1 MRPSLG
7 WTGDAGDR
15 VRAAPRATAER
26 QAWRQGLSVAIATAA
41 YGVSF
46 GALSVASGLDVLQ
59 TCALSL
65 LMFSGGSQFA
75 LVGVVAGGGAPVTA
89 IASAAVLGVR
99 NALYGLS
106 VRPWLGTRGPMTLL
120 AAHLTIDEST
130 AVGLAQG
137 DERARRVGF
146 WVTGV
151 GVFVG
156 WNGTTLVGAL
166 VGDVLGDARL
176 WGLDAAAAAAFVGL
190 LWPRL
195 RTRQAA
201 AVAVASAVVA
211 AALVPALPAGVP
223 VLVAVV
229 VAIVVGWT
237 NWLGRRD
244 EPGEERA

>member
-1 MRPSLG
+1 MS
-7 WTGDAGDR
+7 
-15 VRAAPRATAER
+15 RATRDPAER

-41 YGVSF
+41 YGISF

-59 TCALSL
+59 TCVLSL

-75 LVGVVAGGGAPVTA
+75 LVGVVAGGGAPATA
-89 IASAAVLGVR
+89 VASAAVLGVR

-120 AAHLTIDEST
+120 AAHVTIDEST
-130 AVGLAQG
+130 AVGLAQT
-137 DERARRVGF
+137 DVRARRVGF

-151 GVFVG
+151 GIFVG
-156 WNGTTLVGAL
+156 WNLATLAGAL
-166 VGDVLGDARL
+166 VGDVLGDVRM

-195 RTRQAA
+195 RTRQAI
-201 AVAVASAVVA
+201 AVGVASAIVA

-237 NWLGRRD
+237 NWLGARD
-244 EPGEERA
+244 DRTGEEEA

>member
-1 MRPSLG
+1 MS
-7 WTGDAGDR
+7 
-15 VRAAPRATAER
+15 RATRDPAER

-41 YGVSF
+41 YGISF

-59 TCALSL
+59 TCVLSL

-75 LVGVVAGGGAPVTA
+75 LVGVVAGGGAPATA

-130 AVGLAQG
+130 AVGLAQT
-137 DERARRVGF
+137 DVRARRVGF

-151 GVFVG
+151 GIFVG
-156 WNGTTLVGAL
+156 WNLTTLAGAL
-166 VGDVLGDARL
+166 VGDVLGDVRM

-195 RTRQAA
+195 RTRQAI
-201 AVAVASAVVA
+201 AVGVASAVVA
-211 AALVPALPAGVP
+211 AVLVPALPAGLP

-237 NWLGRRD
+237 NWLGAR
-244 EPGEERA
+244 GERTGDRTGEGEA